1 MDSKIQELNDKL
13 ALAHLGG
20 GKRQNCKQH
29 QKKLTARERV
39 NYLMDDGSLK
49 K

>member
-20 GKRQNCKQH
+20 GKDRIANNTREEIDRQRACE
-29 QKKLTARERV
+29 LF
-39 NYLMDDGSLK
+39 DG
-49 K
+49 

>member
-20 GKRQNCKQH
+20 GKEQLKQH
-29 QKKLTARERV
+29 QKKLTARACK
-39 NYLMDDGSLK
+39 LFDG
-49 K
+49 

>member
-20 GKRQNCKQH
+20 GKDRIAKH
-29 QKKLTARERV
+29 HKKKLTAR
-39 NYLMDDGSLK
+39 GA
-49 K
+49 

>member
-20 GKRQNCKQH
+20 GKNRIKTTPEETDCQS
-29 QKKLTARERV
+29 V
-39 NYLMDDGSLK
+39 
-49 K
+49 